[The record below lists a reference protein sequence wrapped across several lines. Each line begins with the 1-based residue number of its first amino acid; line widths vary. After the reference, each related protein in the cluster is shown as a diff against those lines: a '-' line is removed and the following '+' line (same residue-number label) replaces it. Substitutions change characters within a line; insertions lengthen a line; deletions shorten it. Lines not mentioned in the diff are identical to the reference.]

1 MAVRIESSNGA
12 RPRRNRAAGAAL
24 FFGLLGAAAVPAAV
38 AVTEWHEELEL
49 VDAGFAVPGAFIL
62 SALGVWFAR
71 RARRSLE
78 RSLGRIRGRR
88 AARAGRILG
97 WLGVYIALTA
107 AVALGV
113 YAYLEYVAAD

>member
-1 MAVRIESSNGA
+1 LAARTESSNGA
-12 RPRRNRAAGAAL
+12 KPRRNRAAGAAL
-24 FFGLLGAAAVPAAV
+24 FLGLLGAAVVPAAV
-38 AVTEWHEELEL
+38 AVAEWREELEL
-49 VDAGFAVPGAFIL
+49 VEAGYAVPGAFVL
-62 SALGVWFAR
+62 SALAVWFAR

-78 RSLGRIRGRR
+78 RTLGRVGGRR
-88 AARAGRILG
+88 TARAGRILG